1 MVVGVVV
8 IAVSGFV
15 NIVGVLLSPLVVAAA
30 VVITAVVVRDDVVVA
45 LIFVVTVVV
54 VDTIIVVAVFV
65 IIVAVVVAV
74 FFTLRFLLART
85 LQSRNTQGFVPPPS
99 TLKRRSLSS
108 RSFSAVDQLIGLV
121 MFH

>member
-1 MVVGVVV
+1 MLVVVVV

-30 VVITAVVVRDDVVVA
+30 VVITAVVVSDVVVA